1 MAGFKRATAKERE
14 SEARKRT
21 VSGLGYVSSDI
32 PIFKPVDG
40 DNQIRIVPPLS
51 NDAQASLWG
60 LEVWTYFVN
69 NRSYLSS
76 KTFDPQSDDPIMSH
90 FFDIREDNPEEA
102 QKYKG
107 NKRYLMFVL
116 DMNSD
121 EVELKLWA
129 APPTL
134 VDEFLGLAK
143 NRRTGELIALEDPE
157 EGVPI
162 FFTKTGQGINTRY
175 TSIEIEKE
183 PFPLDDDLAEDL
195 ELFEDMLIV
204 PSSKELQKVLELA
217 MNGDNDDDDDD
228 DDEDDAP
235 RKKAASPVRRKMVK
249 KSRSKDDDDDDADD
263 AADADDDE
271 EEEEPKKSSIASLR
285 KRVKNKVGKRQ
296 GK

>member
-1 MAGFKRATAKERE
+1 
-14 SEARKRT
+14 
-21 VSGLGYVSSDI
+21 
-32 PIFKPVDG
+32 
-40 DNQIRIVPPLS
+40 
-51 NDAQASLWG
+51 
-60 LEVWTYFVN
+60 
-69 NRSYLSS
+69 
-76 KTFDPQSDDPIMSH
+76 
-90 FFDIREDNPEEA
+90 
-102 QKYKG
+102 
-107 NKRYLMFVL
+107 
-116 DMNSD
+116 MN
-121 EVELKLWA
+121 
-129 APPTL
+129 
-134 VDEFLGLAK
+134 FLGLAK

-228 DDEDDAP
+228 DDDEDDAP

-263 AADADDDE
+263 AADADE

>member
-1 MAGFKRATAKERE
+1 MAGFKRASAQERE
-14 SEARKRT
+14 SESRKRT
-21 VSGLGYVSSDI
+21 VSGLGYVSSEI
-32 PIFKPVDG
+32 PIFKPIDG
-40 DNQIRIVPPLS
+40 DNQIRIVPPLAD
-51 NDAQASLWG
+51 DAQASLWG
-60 LEVWTYFVN
+60 LEVWTYFIN
-69 NRSYLSS
+69 NKSYLSS
-76 KTFDPQSDDPIMSH
+76 KTFDAQSDDPIMSH
-90 FFDIREDNPEEA
+90 FFDIREDNPEES

-116 DMNSD
+116 DLNND

-143 NRRTGELIALEDPE
+143 NRRTGEMIALEDPE

-162 FFTKTGQGINTRY
+162 YFTKTGQGINTRY

-204 PSSKELQKVLELA
+204 PSSKELQKVLEIV
-217 MNGDNDDDDDD
+217 MNGESDDDD
-228 DDEDDAP
+228 DDEDENP
-235 RKKAASPVRRKMVK
+235 SKKSKSPVRRRMVK
-249 KSRSKDDDDDDADD
+249 KNTRKDEEEDEDEEQDE
-263 AADADDDE
+263 DE
-271 EEEEPKKSSIASLR
+271 EEEKPKKTSMASLR
-285 KRVKNKVGKRQ
+285 KRVNNKIGKRQ